1 VVQRRKI
8 VGSSA
13 PPTSFGLR
21 CSNSFTNYFLKSP
34 ISSVPT
40 TNPTLVTIACESA
53 DYRSDE
59 DLCDLI
65 WCAVVCLFRSRV
77 ALQAEILVL
86 RQQLNVLRCKSPR
99 RVHWATLTRE
109 QLAFEAQID
118 LTYLGGIERGKRNPS
133 LLVMGRIAF
142 TSAQAWGADRVF
154 DELYRERAK

>member
-1 VVQRRKI
+1 MVQRRKI

-34 ISSVPT
+34 ISPVPT

-99 RVHWATLTRE
+99 RVRW
-109 QLAFEAQID
+109 AFEGPNRPD
-118 LTYLGGIERGKRNPS
+118 VFGG
-133 LLVMGRIAF
+133 
-142 TSAQAWGADRVF
+142 
-154 DELYRERAK
+154 YREREAQKVTCPFRKFDPSGFAV